1 MDKFIYGDMEV
12 KIIITRRELF
22 TILEML
28 EGVEDEY
35 GLNKEDKELYKKLDE
50 YTCLE

>member
-1 MDKFIYGDMEV
+1 MNKFIHGDMEV

-22 TILEML
+22 IILEIL

-35 GLNKEDKELYKKLDE
+35 GFNKEEKELYKKLDE
-50 YTCLE
+50 CTCLE